1 MTGRQH
7 YLEAERLLDV
17 AGKYPEGH
25 ATAHQRIA
33 EAQVHALLARA
44 AEGPGRQV
52 DHEWCGSCDG
62 SGYAPP
68 RTPSVAA

>member
-7 YLEAERLLDV
+7 YVEAERLL
-17 AGKYPEGH
+17 AEARSYPEGH
-25 ATAHQRIA
+25 VTARQRIA

-52 DHEWCGSCDG
+52 DREWCNECDG
-62 SGYAPP
+62 SGYAPLRAP
-68 RTPSVAA
+68 RAAA